1 MLMDAK
7 RSTLVVIDLQERLAP
22 AISGGDE
29 VLRRSAQLIEAAR
42 TLDVPVIVT
51 EQYPK
56 GLGPTVPA
64 IKAALP
70 NDALILSKLSFSA
83 GKDPGFLETWNR
95 RRAAGRDQVVL
106 CGTETHVCVLQT
118 AADLKA
124 KGAEVFLVADAAGS
138 RTEANKRAALERLS
152 AHGIEC
158 VTTEMVLFE
167 WLEVAGT
174 DQFRTVSKLIRA

>member
-7 RSTLVVIDLQERLAP
+7 RSTLVVIDLQERLMP
-22 AISGGDE
+22 AIEGADE
-29 VLRRSAQLIEAAR
+29 VLRRAGQLIEAAR
-42 TLDVPVIVT
+42 TLAVPIIAT

-70 NDALILSKLSFSA
+70 NDAPILSKLTFSA
-83 GKDPGFLETWNR
+83 GKSEDF
-95 RRAAGRDQVVL
+95 RAAWGEVRGQGRDQVVI

-118 AADLKA
+118 AADLVA
-124 KGAEVFLVADAAGS
+124 QGADVFLVSDAAGS
-138 RTEANKRAALERLS
+138 RTEANKKAAIRRLS
-152 AHGIEC
+152 RLGVAC

-174 DQFRTVSKLIRA
+174 PEFKSVSKLIR

>member
-7 RSTLVVIDLQERLAP
+7 RSTLVVIDLQERLMP
-22 AISGGDE
+22 AIADGE
-29 VLRRSAQLIEAAR
+29 TIVRRAGQLIEAAR
-42 TLDVPVIVT
+42 TLDVPVIAT
-51 EQYPK
+51 EQYPR
-56 GLGPTVPA
+56 GLGATVPA

-70 NDALILSKLSFSA
+70 NDAPILSKLTFSA
-83 GKDPGFLETWNR
+83 GRSADFLKAWGE
-95 RRAAGRDQVVL
+95 RRAQGRDQVVI

-124 KGAEVFLVADAAGS
+124 EGADVFLVADAAGS
-138 RTEANKRAALERLS
+138 RTEANKKAALRRLS
-152 AHGIEC
+152 RQGIEC

-174 DQFRTVSKLIRA
+174 EAFKTVSKLIR

>member
-7 RSTLVVIDLQERLAP
+7 RSTLVVIDLQERLMP
-22 AISGGDE
+22 AIDGADE
-29 VLRRSAQLIEAAR
+29 VVRRSGQLIEAAR
-42 TLDVPVIVT
+42 NLDVPIIAT

-70 NDALILSKLSFSA
+70 NDAAILSKLTFSA
-83 GKDPGFLETWNR
+83 GKSEDFLKVWGEKR
-95 RRAAGRDQVVL
+95 RAGRDQVVI

-124 KGAEVFLVADAAGS
+124 RGAEVFLVTDAAGS
-138 RTEANKRAALERLS
+138 RTEANKKAAVRRLS
-152 AHGIEC
+152 RLGVAC

-174 DQFRTVSKLIRA
+174 EQFKSVSKLIR